1 MEELSVEELGAGES
15 GVEEL
20 GVDEL
25 GVERMEGAAMVR
37 ATTARERVRV
47 AEVAAK
53 ELGSVL
59 RALGITLPSL
69 GIDPVSLA
77 SSSMAP
83 LVELGRC
90 NLATAHRLAEVL
102 ATCVPGGPG
111 SGAPGGAEA
120 RTGIG
125 AQGGGQDGP
134 QVGPRGQRP

>member
-1 MEELSVEELGAGES
+1 
-15 GVEEL
+15 
-20 GVDEL
+20 
-25 GVERMEGAAMVR
+25 MVR
-37 ATTARERVRV
+37 ATTARERVRA
-47 AEVAAK
+47 AEAAAT

-111 SGAPGGAEA
+111 SGAPGGAA
-120 RTGIG
+120 GRTGGG

-134 QVGPRGQRP
+134 QHGPRGQRP